1 MPIELPMFEE
11 DRGLMLCVCGEL
23 ETTASTTAPQKTQV
37 IKYDT
42 THGEA
47 FARAG
52 IRGKEKRTLLID
64 CARSIWFTEDQL
76 PKVTTKKKEDLSRVI
91 EFAYGL
97 KLRANVCVSFRV
109 PLAELPE
116 SGLIRSLLFES
127 KSASASIRMTGAS
140 FALTGAPFG
149 LLRWRSVSTKDNVAM
164 VYIDTKGKREIQV
177 SDTCLTE
184 LWRMLYAEFAAWV
197 LGGRESD
204 TRRQPK

>member
-1 MPIELPMFEE
+1 MFEE
-11 DRGLMLCVCGEL
+11 GRGLMLCICGEL
-23 ETTASTTAPQKTQV
+23 ETTESTPAPQKTQV

-42 THGEA
+42 PQGEV

-52 IRGKEKRTLLID
+52 ISGKEKRTLSID
-64 CARSIWFTEDQL
+64 CARSVWFSGDQL

-91 EFAYGL
+91 ESAYGL
-97 KLRANVCVSFRV
+97 KLKANVCVSFRV

-140 FALTGAPFG
+140 FTLTGAPFG
-149 LLRWRSVSTKDNVAM
+149 RLRWRSVSPKDNVTM

-184 LWRMLYAEFAAWV
+184 LWRLLYAEFAAWV